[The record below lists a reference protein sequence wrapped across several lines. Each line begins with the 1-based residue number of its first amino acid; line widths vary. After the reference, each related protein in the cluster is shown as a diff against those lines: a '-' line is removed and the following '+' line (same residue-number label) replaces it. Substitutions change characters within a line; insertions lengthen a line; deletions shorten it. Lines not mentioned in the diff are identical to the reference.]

1 MASSLGIAVCAEQ
14 PISMT
19 TSFILMNNVPM
30 TSTPTPRDD
39 LLWQQVHW
47 LGAIAG
53 AGSLTLAAQRLGV
66 SKAAVSHNLA
76 LLERRVGVPL
86 VRRTTRTLR
95 LTEAGQ
101 RLVDDTTP
109 AFARIAQSVGTAH
122 ELAAAPRGLV
132 RVTAPVALGR
142 QHVAPHVLS
151 FLRQYPDIRVELD
164 LADRLVNLPQE
175 GFDLAIRHVAA
186 PPDNTVAWKLCA
198 TRARL
203 VASRGYA
210 RRHGLPAHPEVL
222 AAHDCLTYLRPGA
235 AVWMF
240 ERAGEP
246 PERVRVTVQGPLR
259 ANTSEVLR
267 EALLAGLGL
276 ALVPDFSIA
285 AAQRADRLLTVL
297 PDWRPVGFFGDAI
310 YAIRPWSPT
319 TPRAVRLL
327 VEHLRESMAP
337 GFGADAARPGEIGR
351 GAT

>member
-1 MASSLGIAVCAEQ
+1 MASPLA
-14 PISMT
+14 
-19 TSFILMNNVPM
+19 
-30 TSTPTPRDD
+30 PRDD

-47 LGAIAG
+47 LGVIAG
-53 AGSLTLAAQRLGV
+53 AGSLTAAAQRLGV

-86 VRRTTRTLR
+86 VRRTTRALR

-109 AFARIAQSVGTAH
+109 AFARIAQSVGDAH

-151 FLRQYPDIRVELD
+151 FLRRYPDIRVELD

-186 PPDNTVAWKLCA
+186 PPDNAVAWKLCA

-203 VASRGYA
+203 VASRGYV
-210 RRHGLPAHPEVL
+210 RRRGLPLHPEAL
-222 AAHDCLTYLRPGA
+222 AEHDCLTYLRPGA

-285 AAQRADRLLTVL
+285 SAARANRLLTVL

-310 YAIRPWSPT
+310 YAIRPWSPS
-319 TPRAVRLL
+319 TPRAVQLL
-327 VEHLRESMAP
+327 VEHLRAAMAP
-337 GFGADAARPGEIGR
+337 GFEAA
-351 GAT
+351 